1 MRQRQYEK
9 NIELMR
15 KNLSE
20 EFQEYRRTFEK
31 KFLEDRENFARER
44 ARWESANTLLLLIT
58 KLRRKTHTH
67 VNCS

>member
-31 KFLEDRENFARER
+31 KFMEDRENFARER
-44 ARWESANTLLLLIT
+44 ARWESANILLL
-58 KLRRKTHTH
+58 
-67 VNCS
+67 